1 MRILVI
7 GDIVTDVVVHPASA
21 IAHGSDTTAAI
32 RSTGGGA
39 AANTAAWLCVT
50 QTPVTLVSRVGD
62 DAAGRDRL
70 IELAAGG
77 VECAV
82 TVDPSA
88 STGMIVVLVG
98 GDGERTML
106 ADRGAGLRL
115 AVEDVEAGFSAA
127 LSATHLHL
135 SGYPLLHPAT
145 RPAGLHALARAR
157 AVGLT
162 ISLDAA
168 SAAPLRAVGP
178 AEFRRW
184 IDGVDLL
191 LANAEEAAVL
201 TGLDDPDAAAEE
213 LLATANTVVVKR
225 GADGALWRSGVERVA
240 VPAAAV
246 GRVVDSTGAGDA
258 FAAGLL
264 AAWLRGAEPATA
276 LRAGAALGARAA
288 QVVGARP

>member
-1 MRILVI
+1 MRVLVL
-7 GDIVTDVVVHPASA
+7 GDIVTDVVVHPSSA
-21 IAHGSDTTAAI
+21 IAHGTDTAATI
-32 RSTGGGA
+32 RTTGGGA
-39 AANTAAWLCVT
+39 AANTAAWLGST
-50 QTPVTLVSRVGD
+50 RTPVTLVARVGE

-70 IELAAGG
+70 AELSAAG
-77 VECAV
+77 VDCAV

-88 STGMIVVLVG
+88 PTGMIVVLVD

-106 ADRGAGLRL
+106 TDRGASLRL

-127 LSATHLHL
+127 LSATHLHM
-135 SGYPLLHPAT
+135 SGYPLLHPST

-162 ISLDAA
+162 ISVDAA

-191 LANAEEAAVL
+191 LANTEEAAVL
-201 TGLDDPDAAAEE
+201 TGLDDPDAAAKE
-213 LLATANTVVVKR
+213 LLATAATVVVKR
-225 GADGALWRSGVERVA
+225 GAQGALWRSAVGRVA

-246 GRVVDSTGAGDA
+246 GGVVDSTGAGDA

-264 AAWLRGAEPATA
+264 AAWLRGADPATA
-276 LRAGAALGARAA
+276 LRAAAALGARAA
-288 QVVGARP
+288 QVIGARP